1 MINDVTLNKKTALFF
16 GAVFLYNRKKLE
28 LLLNKNN
35 LLWMHTRTKIKFF
48 DSFGIDSII

>member
-1 MINDVTLNKKTALFF
+1 MINDVTLNKKTALF
-16 GAVFLYNRKKLE
+16 LDLSSYIRKKLE